1 MKVLILHQHF
11 NTPQK
16 GGALRSYYL
25 AKALSDRGIQTVVIT
40 SHNEANYQ
48 QKDVEGLK
56 VHYLAVAYD
65 NKFGFAAR
73 SISFLKFVWKS
84 VRLAGQVS
92 DVDVCYAI
100 SAPLTVGLAA
110 LWIKRRHRIPFLFE
124 VGDLWPDAPIQLGF
138 VQNYFLRR
146 ILYAL
151 EKLIYRH
158 ADSIVVLSPA
168 IQTAVERKMPD
179 KTTHLIPNMADLD
192 FYRPTTKKDQRLEK
206 EFDTQGKFVV
216 TYAGAVG
223 VANGLDYIVGCAT
236 ASSKANLPIQ
246 FFLCGEGA
254 ELDRL
259 KALAGRLGL
268 LNVTFAGFKNREGVR
283 DLFTISDA
291 AFVCY
296 KNVPILETGSPNKY
310 FDGLAAGKLIVV
322 NFGGWI
328 KNEIEGNHCGIY
340 VDPQDPS
347 DFVVKI
353 RTFLEDK
360 GKLKQFQDASRQLA
374 VSKYSREMLSA
385 KFTDLF
391 IKHGVPMNRP
401 LLRS

>member
-40 SHNEANYQ
+40 SHNEADYQ

-56 VHYLAVAYD
+56 VHYLPVAYD

-73 SISFLKFVWKS
+73 SISFLKFAWKS
-84 VRLAGQVS
+84 ARLAGQVS

-100 SAPLTVGLAA
+100 SAPLTVGLTA
-110 LWIKRRHRIPFLFE
+110 LWIKRSHRIPFLFE

-151 EKLIYRH
+151 EKFIYRH

-168 IQTAVERKMPD
+168 IQSAVERKMPG
-179 KTTHLIPNMADLD
+179 KTTHLIPNMADID
-192 FYRPTTKKDQRLEK
+192 FYRPTPRDERLEK
-206 EFDTQGKFVV
+206 KFDVQGKFVV
-216 TYAGAVG
+216 TYAGAAG
-223 VANGLDYIVGCAT
+223 VANGLGYIVECAN
-236 ASSKANLPIQ
+236 ASRKANLPIQ

-254 ELDRL
+254 VLDRL
-259 KALAGRLGL
+259 KALTARLGL
-268 LNVTFAGFKNREGVR
+268 LNLTFAGFHNRDGVR
-283 DLFTISDA
+283 DLLTISDA
-291 AFVCY
+291 VFVCY

-310 FDGLAAGKLIVV
+310 FDGLAAGKLMVI

-328 KNEIEGNHCGIY
+328 KTEIDENRCGIY
-340 VDPQDPS
+340 VDPQEPS

-353 RTFLEDK
+353 KTFLEDK
-360 GKLKQFQDASRQLA
+360 GKLKEFQDASRQLGER
-374 VSKYSREMLSA
+374 VYSRDMLSR
-385 KFTDLF
+385 KFAGIF
-391 IKHGVPMNRP
+391 IP
-401 LLRS
+401 

>member
-25 AKALSDRGIQTVVIT
+25 AKALSDRGIQTIVIS
-40 SHNEANYQ
+40 SHNEPNYQ
-48 QKDVEGLK
+48 QKDIEGVE
-56 VHYLAVAYD
+56 VHYLPVAYD

-73 SISFLKFVWKS
+73 SLSFLRFAWKS
-84 VRLAGQVS
+84 GRLAGQLYAVN
-92 DVDVCYAI
+92 VCYAI

-110 LWIKRRHRIPFLFE
+110 LWIKRQHRIPFLFE
-124 VGDLWPDAPIQLGF
+124 VGDLWPDAPIQLGY
-138 VQNYFLRR
+138 VQNYFLRQF
-146 ILYAL
+146 LYAL

-168 IQTAVERKMPD
+168 IQSAIQGKMPV
-179 KTTHLIPNMADLD
+179 KTMHLIPNMADVE
-192 FYRPTTKKDQRLEK
+192 FYRPTPKEERLEK
-206 EFDTQGKFVV
+206 KFDVQGKFVV

-223 VANGLDYIVGCAT
+223 VANGLDYFVGCAS
-236 ASSKANLPIQ
+236 ASRKANLPIQ

-254 ELDRL
+254 VLDSL
-259 KALAGRLGL
+259 KAKAGRLGL
-268 LNVTFAGFKNREGVR
+268 LNLTFARFQNREGVR
-283 DLFTISDA
+283 DLLNISDA

-310 FDGLAAGKLIVV
+310 FDGLAAGKLIVI

-328 KNEIEGNHCGIY
+328 KNEIEENHCGIY

-347 DFVVKI
+347 DFVLKI
-353 RTFLEDK
+353 KKFLEDK
-360 GKLKQFQDASRQLA
+360 NKLKQYQDASRQLGETA
-374 VSKYSREMLSA
+374 YSRDMLSA
-385 KFTDLF
+385 KFADLL
-391 IKHGVPMNRP
+391 IK
-401 LLRS
+401 